1 MPGSPASQ
9 GVIPFVR
16 AALPYRE
23 QYYTA
28 NWTPSTVG
36 QSLGPNGNGIKS
48 YGFARDL
55 RIYTT
60 TATAGSA
67 GGTFNPDSP
76 WIAYSNI
83 QVTQPNGEELY
94 GGPTWTG
101 YHGYLAAS
109 HSSYKLNNHPA
120 TWPSYNTT
128 ASTGSITTDLVVPFE
143 INPQYGLGALPNQD
157 FSAPWKLQLVT
168 GTLAQIWQTVP
179 TTTTPVFNTAIF
191 LDAWT
196 VPASQNPLNG
206 QPQQIQ
212 PVYLGTLSKWTL
224 QTYQIPSS
232 TAFEVPFSRRGN
244 AYRRLVFTA
253 RGSGNARVAST
264 NYPNPIFLRW
274 DGTNI
279 RVNDQVQI
287 WEDDEYW
294 IRGGV
299 AGSTPVTD
307 DTGVVALSMAA
318 MAGVDAQGVAN
329 SLGEEPFWGTVQSST
344 ITLSGTWGASIT
356 LLEQCT
362 NDVQLVDLTGN
373 PYQFN
378 QGVYLQAPAQVSA
391 RP

>member
-1 MPGSPASQ
+1 MPGAPGGQ
-9 GVIPFVR
+9 GMIPFVG

-23 QYYTA
+23 QYYSS
-28 NWTPSTVG
+28 NWTPTTSG

-48 YGFARDL
+48 YGYARDL

-60 TATAGSA
+60 VATAG
-67 GGTFNPDSP
+67 GGGNFAPDAP
-76 WIAYSNI
+76 WTAYSNI

-94 GGPTWTG
+94 GGPTWSG
-101 YHGYLAAS
+101 YHAYLAAV
-109 HSSYKLNNHPA
+109 HSSYKLNNDPA
-120 TWPSYNTT
+120 TWAGYAGTSPT
-128 ASTGSITTDLVVPFE
+128 ITTDLVIPFE
-143 INPQYGLGALPNQD
+143 INPEYGLGALPNQD

-168 GTLAQIWQTVP
+168 GTLAQIWTTAP
-179 TTTTPVFNTAIF
+179 TTTPVFNTAIF

-196 VPASQNPLNG
+196 VPAAQNPLNG

-224 QTYQIPSS
+224 QSYQIPSA

-244 AYRRLVFTA
+244 AYRRLVFTV
-253 RGSGNARVAST
+253 RGTANARVAST
-264 NYPNPIFLRW
+264 NYPAPIALRW
-274 DGTNI
+274 DGTNV
-279 RVNDQVQI
+279 RVNDNVNL
-287 WEDDEYW
+287 WVDDEYQ

-299 AGSTPVTD
+299 AGATPVTPQ
-307 DTGVVALSMAA
+307 TGVIALSMAA
-318 MAGVDAQGVAN
+318 MAGIDAQGPSA

-344 ITLSGTWGASIT
+344 ITMSGTWGASVT